1 MFKINAKKCTT
12 LKKKYIFKKKMQLFI
27 SLSPETIFEKGKKNE
42 KPEGS
47 QVAQQKSNGTV
58 SCGQEPRELN

>member
-1 MFKINAKKCTT
+1 MFKINAKKCTI
-12 LKKKYIFKKKMQLFI
+12 LKKNIFFKKMQLFI

>member
-1 MFKINAKKCTT
+1 
-12 LKKKYIFKKKMQLFI
+12 MQLFI